1 MTFIVAI
8 QLNDSII
15 VTADNKKV
23 ILKENGEMQFKT
35 EETKK
40 IHSWDNGIITG
51 TGENHVIHRS
61 IELFKKLANSD
72 INKLPQCLDISRQI
86 RELELGKDYY
96 QVENTKILCSSY
108 SKKGAQLYMVQR
120 FEPSEP
126 YTLTTI
132 QPMDITVWLFHP
144 NIEAIA
150 ADLQNLYIDLKD
162 YAAFTNKVDWINYYI
177 NRLAPIYK
185 KQSQQDPLMSRSF
198 DFFFQSEDEYITG
211 HIPNTQEKA
220 LKFQEIATQYN
231 SI

>member
-1 MTFIVAI
+1 MTFRVAI

-15 VTADNKKV
+15 ITADNKKV
-23 ILKENGEMQFKT
+23 ILKETGEIEFKSDISS
-35 EETKK
+35 K
-40 IHSWDNGIITG
+40 IYAWDQGVITG
-51 TGENHVIHRS
+51 TGESYVINRAVK
-61 IELFKKLANSD
+61 LFKKIADSTVD
-72 INKLPQCLDISRQI
+72 KLPQCLDISRQI
-86 RELELGKDYY
+86 RELEVGKDHY
-96 QVENTKILCSSY
+96 QIENTKILCSSY
-108 SKKGAQLYMVQR
+108 SEKGAQLYIVQR
-120 FEPSEP
+120 FESSEP

-220 LKFQEIATQYN
+220 LKFQEIATN
-231 SI
+231 SPSI

>member
-108 SKKGAQLYMVQR
+108 SEKGAQLYMVQR
-120 FEPSEP
+120 FESSEP

-132 QPMDITVWLFHP
+132 QPMD
-144 NIEAIA
+144 N
-150 ADLQNLYIDLKD
+150 YCM
-162 YAAFTNKVDWINYYI
+162 AF
-177 NRLAPIYK
+177 
-185 KQSQQDPLMSRSF
+185 S
-198 DFFFQSEDEYITG
+198 SE
-211 HIPNTQEKA
+211 H
-220 LKFQEIATQYN
+220 
-231 SI
+231 

>member
-15 VTADNKKV
+15 ITADNKKV
-23 ILKENGEMQFKT
+23 ILKETGEIEFKSDISS
-35 EETKK
+35 K
-40 IHSWDNGIITG
+40 IYAWDQGVITG
-51 TGENHVIHRS
+51 TGESYVINRAVK
-61 IELFKKLANSD
+61 LFKKIADSTVD
-72 INKLPQCLDISRQI
+72 KLPQCLDISRQI
-86 RELELGKDYY
+86 RELEVGKDHY
-96 QVENTKILCSSY
+96 QIENTKILCSSY
-108 SKKGAQLYMVQR
+108 SEKGAQLYIVQR
-120 FEPSEP
+120 FESSEP

-231 SI
+231 PI